1 MKTRKSAVIAL
12 LRQKGTSSSRIW
24 RSARDLDLVA
34 GAVIFG
40 VSARLKNLP
49 SSPSLTQ
56 AETSRRRP
64 RSCMSLGTRAA
75 DHSHAYDCDSVPALP
90 LFVGHGLALFM
101 SGVRIALC
109 ARL

>member
-56 AETSRRRP
+56 AETSRRRVHEP
-64 RSCMSLGTRAA
+64 RYSGCRSFSRLRLRQRAGVT
-75 DHSHAYDCDSVPALP
+75 SFRGSR
-90 LFVGHGLALFM
+90 VGPFHERG
-101 SGVRIALC
+101 
-109 ARL
+109 